1 MIRIVLVHGQLLN
14 LPEKHYWQYCL
25 ITAWNRAGT
34 QVKVFG
40 FLPNT
45 FDCLQGYNSGKT
57 FSVLNNNFDKN
68 NNFPFQAY
76 GSS

>member
-1 MIRIVLVHGQLLN
+1 MIRIVLVHGQPLN
-14 LPEKHYWQYCL
+14 LPEKHDWQYCL

-34 QVKVFG
+34 QVTVSG

-57 FSVLNNNFDKN
+57 FSVPNNSDKN